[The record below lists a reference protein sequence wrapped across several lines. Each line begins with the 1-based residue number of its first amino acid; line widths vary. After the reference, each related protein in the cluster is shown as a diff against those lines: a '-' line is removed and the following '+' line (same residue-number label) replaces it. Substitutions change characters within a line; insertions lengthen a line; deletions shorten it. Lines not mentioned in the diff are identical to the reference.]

1 LVQRHLGPLLFY
13 EVSSVS
19 TSDAQGPG
27 DCGSVVFTAEEADGV
42 GDEGSGCH

>member
-13 EVSSVS
+13 GVSSFS
-19 TSDAQGPG
+19 TSDAEGSG
-27 DCGSVVFTAEEADGV
+27 DCGSGVFTAEEADGV